1 MSKYDVTSHIIF
13 LFPVDNRGDV
23 CFYSSVFIRLTR
35 SKTSKN
41 PTVQIVESYREGKK
55 VRQRVISSLGVVRD
69 DNDRERLI
77 NVGHALI
84 NKLRSEATKQLDL
97 GVSETETASS
107 APKTRTKFVDPRLLV
122 HVRSHPCGFEDVYG
136 ALSKKIGFEKLLQ
149 SLDDGSRRDFLVG
162 EIIPALVYKR
172 LQEPAS
178 KRRSLYLEATE
189 TGAKPFELH
198 QVYRAMDAILPF
210 SGQFQKLAYNS
221 ATDLL
226 NQKVECFFYD
236 ATTLYFESVLQDE
249 VKDFGFSK
257 DGKFNQVQTLLVLVV
272 TDEGMPV
279 GYEIFSGKTAEVSTF
294 QTAIEKLSQRFEITK
309 CTIVCDRGMLSGAN
323 LKFAAEDKKMYYI
336 VGEKL
341 RVLPKKFHETIFDK
355 SLYQEKGEILVR
367 EMEHPRRE
375 GARLILC
382 FSSDRA
388 KKDKRDR
395 DRLITKLKKRFEKQT
410 KPKDF
415 ISNAG
420 VKKYLVIEGG
430 TPSLNLEAIAK
441 EEKWDGFYGIVTN
454 HPSLSSTD
462 ALHQYKGL
470 WQVEATFRVAK
481 HELRTRPIF
490 HWSPDRIR
498 SHVLICFIA
507 LVLERSLEVTLKKR
521 NTPLTSTNIHDAL
534 SHCQRIVFQEKKTH
548 RLFEMDT
555 NKPVEAKVLYEAV
568 AIPWRRAT
576 RELPNPGGNV
586 VSSTLSVKPESLA
599 LPGDHL

>member
-1 MSKYDVTSHIIF
+1 
-13 LFPVDNRGDV
+13 
-23 CFYSSVFIRLTR
+23 
-35 SKTSKN
+35 
-41 PTVQIVESYREGKK
+41 VESYREGKK
-55 VRQRVISSLGVVRD
+55 VRQKIISSLGVVRD
-69 DNDRERLI
+69 DEDRERLI

-84 NKLRSEATKQLDL
+84 NKLRSEANTQLNL
-97 GVSETETASS
+97 GISEGEENKDI
-107 APKTRTKFVDPRLLV
+107 PKSRTKFVDPRLLV
-122 HVRSHPCGFEDVYG
+122 HVRSTPCGFEDVYG
-136 ALSKKIGFEKLLQ
+136 AMSKKIGFEKLLQ
-149 SLDDGSRRDFLVG
+149 DLDKGSRRDFLVG

-189 TGAKPFELH
+189 RGAKPFELH
-198 QVYRAMDAILPF
+198 QVYRAMDTLLPF
-210 SGQFQKLAYNS
+210 SGEIQKLAYNS

-236 ATTLYFESVLQDE
+236 ATTLYFESVLPDE

-272 TDEGMPV
+272 TDEGIPV
-279 GYEIFSGKTAEVSTF
+279 GYEIFSGKTGEVSTF

-309 CTIVCDRGMLSGAN
+309 CTIVCDRGMLSGPN

-341 RVLPKKFHETIFDK
+341 RQLPKKFHETIFDK
-355 SLYQEKGEILVR
+355 SSYQAPGEILIR
-367 EMEHPRRE
+367 EMDHPKRE

-382 FSSDRA
+382 FSAERA
-388 KKDKRDR
+388 KKDRRDR
-395 DRLITKLKKRFEKQT
+395 ERLLTKLRKRFEKQT

-415 ISNAG
+415 VSNAG

-430 TPSLNLEAIAK
+430 TPSLNLAAIAK

-462 ALHQYKGL
+462 VLHQYKGL

-498 SHVLICFIA
+498 AHVLICFIA

-534 SHCQRIVFQEKKTH
+534 SHCQRILFQEKKTH

-568 AIPWRRAT
+568 AIPWRRPT
-576 RELPNPGGNV
+576 RELPNPKGNV
-586 VSSTLSVKPESLA
+586 VSSVLSVKPESLA
-599 LPGDHL
+599 ILGDHL

>member
-1 MSKYDVTSHIIF
+1 MFVRF
-13 LFPVDNRGDV
+13 
-23 CFYSSVFIRLTR
+23 TR

-55 VRQRVISSLGVVRD
+55 VRQKVISSLGVVRD
-69 DNDRERLI
+69 DQDRERLI

-84 NKLRSEATKQLDL
+84 NKLRCEANKQLNLDL
-97 GVSETETASS
+97 SESEVDSE
-107 APKTRTKFVDPRLLV
+107 APKTRAKFVDPRLLV
-122 HVRSHPCGFEDVYG
+122 HVRSTPCGFADVYG
-136 ALSKKIGFEKLLQ
+136 ALSNKIGFEKLLRD
-149 SLDDGSRRDFLVG
+149 LDNGSRRDFLVG

-178 KRRSLYLEATE
+178 KRRSLFLEATE
-189 TGAKPFELH
+189 RGAKPCELH
-198 QVYRAMDAILPF
+198 QVYRAMDALLPF
-210 SGQFQKLAYNS
+210 SDQIQKLAYDS

-272 TDEGMPV
+272 TDEGIPV
-279 GYEIFSGKTAEVSTF
+279 GYEVFSGKTGEVSTF
-294 QTAIEKLSQRFEITK
+294 QTAIEKLSKRFEITK
-309 CTIVCDRGMLSGAN
+309 CTIVCDRGMLSGPN
-323 LKFAAEDKKMYYI
+323 LKFAAEDKEMYYI

-341 RVLPKKFHETIFDK
+341 RQLSKKFHETIFDK
-355 SLYQEKGEILVR
+355 SLYQKQGEILIR
-367 EMEHPRRE
+367 EMEHPKRE

-382 FSSDRA
+382 FSDERA

-395 DRLITKLKKRFEKQT
+395 ERLLVKLRKRFEKQT

-415 ISNAG
+415 VSNAG
-420 VKKYLVIEGG
+420 VKKYLVIDGG
-430 TPSLNLEAIAK
+430 TPSLNLAAVAR

-462 ALHQYKGL
+462 VLHQYKGL

-498 SHVLICFIA
+498 AHVLICFIA

-534 SHCQRIVFQEKKTH
+534 SHCQRILFQEKKTH

-555 NKPVEAKVLYEAV
+555 NKPIEAKVLYEAV
-568 AIPWRRAT
+568 GIHWRRAT
-576 RELPNPGGNV
+576 RELPNPEGNV
-586 VSSTLSVKPESLA
+586 VSSVLSVKPESLA
-599 LPGDHL
+599 ILGDHL